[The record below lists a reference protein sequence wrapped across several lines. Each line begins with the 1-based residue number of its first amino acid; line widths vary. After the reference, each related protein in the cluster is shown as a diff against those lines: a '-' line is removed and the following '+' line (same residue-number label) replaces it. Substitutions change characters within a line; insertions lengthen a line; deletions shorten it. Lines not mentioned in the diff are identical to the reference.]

1 MKILVIDDDRRVRQY
16 LFDSLSVL
24 GHEVCDAGAGEEGV
38 ELFRKE
44 SPDLVVVDLKME
56 GLDGMGVIEKI
67 KALDPAADIVMMT
80 AYASVETAVEAIR
93 RGAVDYITKP
103 FDAAQIDMI
112 AKNVR
117 EKKLLE
123 AAPPS
128 GTRVDG
134 IIGDSGAIR
143 RVHELIHKV
152 AKSEVTVLIQGE
164 SGTGKELVARAIHGG
179 SARAGGPFVA
189 IDCGALS
196 ESLLESELFGH
207 KKGAFTGADEER
219 VGLIRSADGGTV
231 FLDEVANLGL
241 GLQAK
246 FLRLLEDMRVRP
258 VGGDDFYPVD
268 VRVIAATNRNLRW
281 DVEEGRFRKDLY
293 YRLDVV
299 SIHVPP
305 LRERPGDIALLID
318 HFLIST
324 RREKKFNGEALK
336 LLLVYGWPGNV
347 RELENVIEHA
357 CTVSTGGVMG
367 LEDIPDRIKGTCS
380 AEILDY
386 RSARKGA
393 LADFDRKFIEDVLK
407 KEGGDVTRAAIEM
420 GISSRALYEKLKN
433 LGMSSKDFK

>member
-1 MKILVIDDDRRVRQY
+1 VKILVIDDDRRVRQY
-16 LFDSLSVL
+16 LSDSLSVL
-24 GHEVCDAGAGEEGV
+24 GHEVCDAGSGEEGV

-44 SPDLVVVDLKME
+44 SPDVVAVDLKME

-123 AAPPS
+123 AAHPS
-128 GTRVDG
+128 GTRVEG
-134 IIGDSGAIR
+134 IIGDSAAIR

-189 IDCGALS
+189 VDCGALS

-219 VGLIRSADGGTV
+219 VGLIRSADRGTV

-268 VRVIAATNRNLRW
+268 IRVIAATNRNLRW

-305 LRERPGDIALLID
+305 LRERPGDIALLLD
-318 HFLIST
+318 HFLRSA
-324 RREKKFNGEALK
+324 RREKKFNGAALK
-336 LLLVYGWPGNV
+336 LLLAYGWPGNV

-367 LEDIPDRIKGTCS
+367 LEDIPDRIKGACS
-380 AEILDY
+380 TEILDY

-393 LADFDRKFIEDVLK
+393 LANFDRKFIEDVLK